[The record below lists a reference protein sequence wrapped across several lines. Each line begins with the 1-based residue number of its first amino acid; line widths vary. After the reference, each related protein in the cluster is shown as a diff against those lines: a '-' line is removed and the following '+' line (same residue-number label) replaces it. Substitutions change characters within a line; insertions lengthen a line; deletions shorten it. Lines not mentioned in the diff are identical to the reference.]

1 MHLDVKVDEDTVWL
15 NRQQLALLFGRDI
28 KTVGKQLGKPLRE
41 QLNGFSVVTEFA
53 TSAYDVKTYQVEHYN
68 LDMILSV
75 GYRVKSKE
83 GIYFRRWANSVLKQ
97 HLVDGYIINRKQLDA
112 LHAVVKV
119 LSRSTEPEIAG
130 TAEILERYLPSLVL
144 LNDYGT
150 GVGVSVE
157 EASVPIAHLIDNPPH
172 AALSAFIKTKPVDL
186 TMNTFDRG
194 KAVRLDDITKSC

>member
-28 KTVGKQLGKPLRE
+28 KTIGKHIGNALRDE
-41 QLNGFSVVTEFA
+41 LNGFSVVAEFA
-53 TSAYDVKTYQVEHYN
+53 TTASDGKTYQVEHYN

-157 EASVPIAHLIDNPPH
+157 EAIVPIAHLIDNPPH